1 MNSKFDLSNMFPDPD
16 YKEIVIVEVDGI
28 KREVDWVALELNN
41 VSIVGKFIFK
51 YDMDMM
57 LYKYCD
63 VDVDEHRW
71 TYLSEQESGR
81 IYKIFLRKWQK
92 WVESR

>member
-1 MNSKFDLSNMFPDPD
+1 MNSKFDLSKKFPDPN

-41 VSIVGKFIFK
+41 TSIVDGFIFK

-57 LYKYCD
+57 LYKYWD
-63 VDVDEHRW
+63 IHSENWIYV
-71 TYLSEQESGR
+71 SEQESGR
-81 IYKIFLRKWQK
+81 LYKIFLRKWQK

>member
-1 MNSKFDLSNMFPDPD
+1 MNSKFDLSKMFPDPE
-16 YKEIVIVEVDGI
+16 YKDVVIVEVDGI

-41 VSIVGKFIFK
+41 ISIVNGFVLK

-57 LYKYCD
+57 LFEYWDSYNKK
-63 VDVDEHRW
+63 W
-71 TYLSEQESGR
+71 IFLSEQESGR
-81 IYKIFLRKWQK
+81 LYKIFLKKWQK

>member
-1 MNSKFDLSNMFPDPD
+1 MYSKFDLSKKFPDPD
-16 YKEIVIVEVDGI
+16 YKDVVVVEVDGI
-28 KREVDWVALELNN
+28 KREVDWVSLELNN
-41 VSIVGKFIFK
+41 TSIVGEFVFK

-63 VDVDEHRW
+63 VHVDENKW

-81 IYKIFLRKWQK
+81 LYRFFLKKWQK
-92 WVESR
+92 WVDSR